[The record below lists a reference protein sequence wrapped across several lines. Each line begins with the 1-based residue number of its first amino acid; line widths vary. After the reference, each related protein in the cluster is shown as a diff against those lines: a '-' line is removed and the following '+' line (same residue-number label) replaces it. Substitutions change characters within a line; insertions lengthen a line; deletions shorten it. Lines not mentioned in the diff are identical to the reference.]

1 MATVS
6 TKAFVR
12 ELTEDEL
19 KREEE
24 SKDGPKDGP
33 KDAPPKDGLKDA
45 PQKDGPKES
54 KNESKNEGKGKH
66 KSAKPPKQVAE
77 VEGTEGAEEEE
88 VVEDE
93 KKEVAVKTDEKPM
106 SEEDS
111 FFNDIQK
118 HIDED
123 KAKQNSLSLWQKY
136 YTYVWLSVIVVFI
149 VFVLIILVMLMRR
162 T

>member
-24 SKDGPKDGP
+24 SKDGPKDG
-33 KDAPPKDGLKDA
+33 LK
-45 PQKDGPKES
+45 
-54 KNESKNEGKGKH
+54 ESKNEGKGKL

-77 VEGTEGAEEEE
+77 VEEADEEEE

-123 KAKQNSLSLWQKY
+123 KVKQNSLSLWQKY